1 MGLYGSIYVLPLYLA
16 QIQGYNAMQIG
27 EVIMWMG
34 IPQLFLIPLVPKLM
48 KLVSPR
54 LLCAAG
60 FGLFGLASFFSGC
73 STRTSPDRSST
84 RSSYCAPS
92 ASR

>member
-1 MGLYGSIYVLPLYLA
+1 
-16 QIQGYNAMQIG
+16 MQIG

-73 STRTSPDRSST
+73 SARTSPDRSSA